1 MVSQDLEQHGRES
14 FRTSV
19 AGGKTFDLASDR
31 VGHAADTAACG
42 SIYGLQGVGAVEQAP
57 HGVLED
63 ALALAVGSLLI
74 ALGLAILSAAG
85 LVTGGMAGLALLVG
99 HFLPMPPGLIFAVL
113 NLPFLVLALR
123 AMGSLFTLRTVSGS
137 AAIAM
142 LSIVLRQA
150 LDLHVVL
157 PGFAALI
164 AGSLLGMGTL
174 AFVRHGT
181 GVGGVGVV
189 TVWLGRT
196 RGWNIGRT
204 QFLID
209 LVILAGAGFIL
220 SPIDLAWS
228 ALSAASMGLVTGVWL
243 RPDRY
248 AGFSKFSRS
257 SRSG

>member
-1 MVSQDLEQHGRES
+1 MYDC
-14 FRTSV
+14 
-19 AGGKTFDLASDR
+19 K
-31 VGHAADTAACG
+31 
-42 SIYGLQGVGAVEQAP
+42 GVVELEQAP
-57 HGVLED
+57 HGLLED
-63 ALALAVGSLLI
+63 VLALAVGSVLI

-113 NLPFLVLALR
+113 NLPFLILALR

-137 AAIAM
+137 VAIAV
-142 LSIVLRQA
+142 LSVMLRQA
-150 LDLHVVL
+150 LDLHVIL

-196 RGWNIGRT
+196 QGWNIGRT

-209 LVILAGAGFIL
+209 LVILAGAAFIL
-220 SPIDLAWS
+220 SPLDVAWS
-228 ALSAASMGLVTGVWL
+228 ALSAASMGLITGIWL
-243 RPDRY
+243 RPERY

-257 SRSG
+257 NRGH

>member
-1 MVSQDLEQHGRES
+1 MNP
-14 FRTSV
+14 
-19 AGGKTFDLASDR
+19 
-31 VGHAADTAACG
+31 
-42 SIYGLQGVGAVEQAP
+42 EQAP
-57 HGVLED
+57 HGLMED
-63 ALALAVGSLLI
+63 VLALGVGSVLI

-99 HFLPMPPGLIFAVL
+99 HYLPLPPGLIFAVL

-123 AMGSLFTLRTVSGS
+123 AMGSLFTLRTVAGS
-137 AAIAM
+137 AAIAL
-142 LSIVLRQA
+142 LSVVLRQT
-150 LDLHVVL
+150 LELHVLL
-157 PGFAALI
+157 PGFAAVI

-209 LVILAGAGFIL
+209 LVILGASAFVL
-220 SPIDLAWS
+220 SPANLAWS
-228 ALSAASMGLVTGVWL
+228 ALSAASMALVTGLWL
-243 RPDRY
+243 RPERY
-248 AGFSKFSRS
+248 TGYSPFSR
-257 SRSG
+257 GGND